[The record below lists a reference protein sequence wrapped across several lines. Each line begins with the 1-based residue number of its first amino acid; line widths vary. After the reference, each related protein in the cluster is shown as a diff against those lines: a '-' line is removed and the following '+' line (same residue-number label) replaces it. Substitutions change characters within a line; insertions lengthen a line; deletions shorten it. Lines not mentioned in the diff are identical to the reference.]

1 MKKIARI
8 AFAVICTIVEVLFIW
23 KTFKID
29 GNTILYFIVGGMI
42 FYFINEMIKKSEFR
56 KFMSAVVLATIF
68 SIIEVIIK
76 PIDGACEIL
85 VFYPEMALQFAGYF
99 IGILFFIVFIFDLFS
114 NGFNKIICKKRYSA
128 KARLIENRRFMF
140 FIDLLVIILAWLP
153 YLLRYFPGLLTA
165 DSCTQMSQAI
175 GLTGFSNH
183 HPIFHT
189 LIITIFV
196 KIGNVIFNNLNLS
209 VAVYIVAQM
218 IMMASS
224 FAFVMRYLYKKK
236 VNFIVRLFALAYY
249 MFYPINALFAITMW
263 KDVLFAGILP
273 LFVIYCNELV
283 CNSDMY
289 VKSIKKNIL
298 FVIIAILT
306 CLLRNN
312 GIYIVLLTCLVLFV
326 ILRKYWKRLLII
338 FSLIFII
345 YFAIKMVIFNIF
357 QVKDG
362 SIAEMMS
369 VPLQQ
374 IARVEKYH
382 KGELDKETIDEINK
396 FFKVE
401 NIGNKYNPRLSD
413 PVKAEMNVDYFNS
426 HKKEFISLWFRL
438 LKQYFKTYV
447 ESFILNS
454 YGYYYPEA
462 KHWVANRTME
472 VNNMGIEQSPII
484 EGTFVTRIDSLIE
497 RREIPLSSMCFSIGM
512 AVWLVIT
519 CCIYKVYDK
528 DRKSIAMYIPIFIL
542 WLTIIAS
549 PVYCEYRYAYP
560 IFTTLPIYLCLNFK
574 STMEGE

>member
-401 NIGNKYNPRLSD
+401 NIGNKYNPIQDYQIQLRL
-413 PVKAEMNVDYFNS
+413 K
-426 HKKEFISLWFRL
+426 
-438 LKQYFKTYV
+438 
-447 ESFILNS
+447 
-454 YGYYYPEA
+454 
-462 KHWVANRTME
+462 
-472 VNNMGIEQSPII
+472 
-484 EGTFVTRIDSLIE
+484 
-497 RREIPLSSMCFSIGM
+497 
-512 AVWLVIT
+512 
-519 CCIYKVYDK
+519 
-528 DRKSIAMYIPIFIL
+528 
-542 WLTIIAS
+542 
-549 PVYCEYRYAYP
+549 
-560 IFTTLPIYLCLNFK
+560 
-574 STMEGE
+574 